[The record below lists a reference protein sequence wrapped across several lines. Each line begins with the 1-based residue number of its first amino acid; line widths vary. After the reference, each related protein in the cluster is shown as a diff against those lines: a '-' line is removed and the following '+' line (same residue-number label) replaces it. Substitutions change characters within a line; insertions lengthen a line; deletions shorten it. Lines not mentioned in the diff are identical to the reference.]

1 MLVVTTS
8 HDSETAA
15 FFDRTL
21 QLNTALMSSIATDEA
36 CLQAMVVCESHKENE
51 QAVFAILVV
60 GVLEVKLKFEPH
72 IDTMDEPIKSRFNL

>member
-1 MLVVTTS
+1 
-8 HDSETAA
+8 
-15 FFDRTL
+15 
-21 QLNTALMSSIATDEA
+21 
-36 CLQAMVVCESHKENE
+36 MVVCESHKENE